1 MAFTIFECHSVAFGV
16 VGWFEIQS
24 VAFTIFECHSVAFG
38 VVGWGWGGVRGPKAN
53 IKGGGEGGE

>member
-38 VVGWGWGGVRGPKAN
+38 VVGWGVGWGEGPKGQH
-53 IKGGGEGGE
+53 KGGGGGE

>member
-38 VVGWGWGGVRGPKAN
+38 VVGGRWWGGVRGPKG
-53 IKGGGEGGE
+53 GGGEG